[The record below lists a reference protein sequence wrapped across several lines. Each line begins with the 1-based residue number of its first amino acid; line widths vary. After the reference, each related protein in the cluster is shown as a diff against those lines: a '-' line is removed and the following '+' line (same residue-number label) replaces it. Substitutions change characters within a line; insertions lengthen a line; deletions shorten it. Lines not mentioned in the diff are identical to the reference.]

1 MNKWAKVMAE
11 ERWKLLDKHFVTI
24 NNDYDYPAP
33 EGRIVPDVGNVTI
46 ISGGVDLS
54 GGLYSVGSSARPI
67 CSFKNRLDIRDGRC
81 WRHL

>member
-1 MNKWAKVMAE
+1 MWAKVMAE

-24 NNDYDYPAP
+24 NNDPDYPAP

-54 GGLYSVGSSARPI
+54 GGLYSVGSSAHALYALL
-67 CSFKNRLDIRDGRC
+67 KETDWTLGNG
-81 WRHL
+81 